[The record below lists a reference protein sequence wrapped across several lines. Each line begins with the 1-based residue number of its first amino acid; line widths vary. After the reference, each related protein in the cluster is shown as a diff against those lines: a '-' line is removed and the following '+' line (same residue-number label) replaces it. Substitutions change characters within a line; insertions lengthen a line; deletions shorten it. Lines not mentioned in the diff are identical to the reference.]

1 MLTLIDIARRLVS
14 HHDWFT
20 LICFAYAVLDV
31 RFVLGMVI
39 VMATVT
45 ESIEL

>member
-1 MLTLIDIARRLVS
+1 MLTLIDIARRLIS

-20 LICFAYAVLDV
+20 LIGFAYTVLDV
-31 RFVLGMVI
+31 RFILGMVI
-39 VMATVT
+39 VMATVN